1 MTAQRLAVLYI
12 CSRGLSTDGCFMN
25 AKLIWKENLQF
36 TAEADGHV
44 VLMDAKPP
52 LGQGKAQTPKQLV
65 LAALCGCTA
74 MDVASLI
81 HKQHQDM
88 KRFEVTAEAPIRE
101 GAFPAVFSSV
111 DLAFRIEGVVDPALA
126 VEAARLSQTRF
137 CSISAMLSRAVPI
150 RYEVFV
156 NGVSAGSGEAQFAPD
171 L

>member
-1 MTAQRLAVLYI
+1 MH
-12 CSRGLSTDGCFMN
+12 

-52 LGQGKAQTPKQLV
+52 LGQGKAQTPKQLL

-74 MDVASLI
+74 MDVASLMRK
-81 HKQHQDM
+81 HRQEV
-88 KRFEVTAEAPIRE
+88 KRFEITAEATVRE
-101 GAFPAVFSSV
+101 GAHPAVFTAV
-111 DLAFRIEGVVDPALA
+111 ELTFRIEGTIDPALA

-137 CSISAMLSRAVPI
+137 CAISAMLSRAVPI

-156 NGVSAGSGEAQFAPD
+156 NGTSAGSGEAQFAPD
-171 L
+171 S

>member
-1 MTAQRLAVLYI
+1 MH
-12 CSRGLSTDGCFMN
+12 

-52 LGQGKAQTPKQLV
+52 VGQGKAQTPKQLL

-74 MDVASLI
+74 MDVASLM
-81 HKQHQDM
+81 HKQRQDM
-88 KRFEVTAEAPIRE
+88 KRFEVTAEAPVRE

-111 DLAFRIEGVVDPALA
+111 NLSFRIEGDVDPALA
-126 VEAARLSQTRF
+126 VEAVRLSQTRF
-137 CSISAMLSRAVPI
+137 CAISAMLSRTVPI
-150 RYEVFV
+150 RYQVLV
-156 NGVSAGSGEAQFAPD
+156 NGASVGSGEAQFAPG

>member
-1 MTAQRLAVLYI
+1 MH
-12 CSRGLSTDGCFMN
+12 

-36 TAEADGHV
+36 TAEADGHT

-52 LGQGKAQTPKQLV
+52 VGQGKAQTPKQLL

-74 MDVASLI
+74 MDVASLMR
-81 HKQHQDM
+81 KQRQEV
-88 KRFEVTAEAPIRE
+88 KRFEVMAEATIRR
-101 GAFPAVFSSV
+101 GNPAVFTAV
-111 DLAFRIEGVVDPALA
+111 DIAFRIEGAVDPALA
-126 VEAARLSQTRF
+126 VEAARLSQTSF

-156 NGVSAGSGEAQFAPD
+156 NGASAGRGQAQFAPD

>member
-1 MTAQRLAVLYI
+1 MH
-12 CSRGLSTDGCFMN
+12 

-52 LGQGKAQTPKQLV
+52 VGQGKAQTPKQLL

-74 MDVASLI
+74 MDVASLM
-81 HKQHQDM
+81 HKQRQDM
-88 KRFEVTAEAPIRE
+88 KRFEVTAEAAVRE
-101 GAFPAVFSSV
+101 GAHPAVFTAV
-111 DLAFRIEGVVDPALA
+111 ELAFRIEGTVDPALA
-126 VEAARLSQTRF
+126 VEAARLSQSVY

-156 NGVSAGSGEAQFAPD
+156 NGISAGRGEAQF